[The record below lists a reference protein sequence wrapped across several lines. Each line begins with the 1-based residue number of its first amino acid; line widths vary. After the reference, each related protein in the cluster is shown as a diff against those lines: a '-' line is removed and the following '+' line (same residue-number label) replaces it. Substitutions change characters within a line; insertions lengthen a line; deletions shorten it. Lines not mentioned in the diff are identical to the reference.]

1 MAKRFDLIVFDWD
14 GTLANSTQIIVD
26 SIRKGAV
33 ETGLDDPGQEAASSI
48 IGLGLREAIEQL
60 FGVITQEQIQQMAA
74 RYNVHYNA
82 HQDDVVLFDQAY
94 DTVSR
99 LNQQG
104 YMLGVAT
111 GKGRRGLNHAL
122 AHSGLGEFIHG
133 TRCVDECLSKPNPQM
148 LLELMDEFG
157 VEPERTLMVG
167 DTSFDLQMAQN
178 AKVSSLGVTYGAHPL
193 ERLLPHSPLAH
204 FDDFATLSQW
214 LDANA

>member
-14 GTLANSTQIIVD
+14 GTLADSTQIIVD
-26 SIRKGAV
+26 SIRRAAV
-33 ETGLDDPGQEAASSI
+33 ETGLKDPGQEAASSI

-60 FGVITQEQIQQMAA
+60 FGVMTQEQIQQMAA
-74 RYNVHYNA
+74 RYNMYYNA
-82 HQDDVVLFDQAY
+82 HQDDVVLFDHAY
-94 DTVSR
+94 DTVRR
-99 LNQQG
+99 LNEQG

-122 AHSGLGEFIHG
+122 AHSGLGEFIHA
-133 TRCVDECLSKPNPQM
+133 TRCVDECPSKPHPQM
-148 LLELMDEFG
+148 LLELMGEFG
-157 VEPERTLMVG
+157 VEPERTLMIG

-214 LDANA
+214 LQENA

>member
-1 MAKRFDLIVFDWD
+1 MSKRFDLIVFDWD

-26 SIRKGAV
+26 SIRKGAI
-33 ETGLDDPGQEAASSI
+33 EIGLDDPGQEAASSI
-48 IGLGLREAIEQL
+48 IGLGLREAIHQL
-60 FGVITQEQIQQMAA
+60 FGEVHQEQVQQMAA

-82 HQDDVVLFDQAY
+82 QQDNVVLFDQAY
-94 DTVSR
+94 ETIDR
-99 LNQQG
+99 LSQQG

-122 AHSGLGEFIHG
+122 EHSGLGGFMHG
-133 TRCVDECLSKPNPQM
+133 TRCVDECHSKPHPQM

-204 FDDFATLSQW
+204 FNDFATLSRW
-214 LDANA
+214 LEMNA